1 MFRFKQRLKLVAPA
15 SLLLTGVL
23 LLSGLGALP
32 AHADDAPPS
41 GYPSWQDVQN
51 AKKNASSAAAEVAK
65 ITKLLGNLQVRA
77 AELGDASVAASAEY
91 ARTKVALDA
100 AVSRLNVLNGQL
112 KQSEQQSSKLSNE
125 AGSLVANAYKT
136 GGNSLG
142 FITALGDMQ
151 SSGGLARLDLMNMIT
166 RNASQLS
173 SKAEQIQKVT
183 GALQAQ
189 QKAAQ
194 DQQQKLTDQAQAS
207 YDAAVSAQQA
217 AEAELT
223 KNQAASKTLKAQLAS
238 LNNTTVA
245 VESKYQQ
252 GVAAQAAYEAA
263 QEAKRKAA
271 EAAAAAAAKAA
282 QDAANAAAA
291 NVVPPA
297 PSGGGDG
304 GFIPVEVLLPNI
316 PGGGVNDPAGAQAYA
331 SATLGVFGWGQ
342 DQMGCLVQL
351 WTKESSWLTNA
362 TNPSSGAYGIAQ
374 SLPPSKM
381 DSAGG
386 DWLTNYR
393 TQINWGLNY
402 IKDRYG
408 SPCGAW
414 GHEVANNWY

>member
-1 MFRFKQRLKLVAPA
+1 MVPVSLV
-15 SLLLTGVL
+15 LTGTL
-23 LLSGLGALP
+23 LFSGIGAVS
-32 AHADDAPPS
+32 AQADDAPPS

-51 AKKNASSAAAEVAK
+51 AKKNAASAASEVAN
-65 ITKLLGNLQVRA
+65 ITKLLSTLQVRA
-77 AELGDASVAASAEY
+77 AALGDASVAASAQY
-91 ARTKVALDA
+91 ARTKLALDA
-100 AVSRLNVLNGQL
+100 ADAKLNVLKGQTQ
-112 KQSEQQSSKLSNE
+112 QSEKQASKLNTE

-142 FITALGDMQ
+142 FFSALGDMQ
-151 SSGGLARLDLMNMIT
+151 SPGGLARLDLMNMMT

-173 SKAEQIQKVT
+173 IKAQQTQKVT
-183 GALQAQ
+183 EALQAQ
-189 QKAAQ
+189 QQVAQ
-194 DQQQKLTDQAQAS
+194 EQQQKLTEQAQADYNS
-207 YDAAVSAQQA
+207 AVSAQQA
-217 AEAELT
+217 AEAELA
-223 KNQAASKTLKAQLAS
+223 KNQATSKTLKAQLAS

-245 VESKYQQ
+245 VENKYQQ

-271 EAAAAAAAKAA
+271 EEAARKAAQAAAAAAA
-282 QDAANAAAA
+282 ANAAA
-291 NVVPPA
+291 NVPPPA
-297 PSGGGDG
+297 PGGDG
-304 GFIPVEVLLPNI
+304 GYIPPEVLLPNI

-342 DQMGCLVQL
+342 DQMGCLLQL
-351 WTKESSWLTNA
+351 WTQESSWLTNA

-381 DSAGG
+381 DTAGA